1 MSFSPCFVAH
11 FLNTPLLFFC
21 SFFLSFIRH
30 VQLCFLKSYT
40 SVDLSVSAL
49 KYQKVYLCRYCRSV
63 ALVYCWCVWVLSWF
77 LHVIF
82 TASRTKWMDGCG
94 GIIYLS
100 RYVIFQHVL
109 SNTWCLYVVCV
120 CVSVH
125 LPSSLRGTCACVRG
139 NDVVKESVYA
149 RRSVCL
155 F

>member
-1 MSFSPCFVAH
+1 MSFSPYFVAH
-11 FLNTPLLFFC
+11 FLNTPLLLF
-21 SFFLSFIRH
+21 FFLSFIRH

-40 SVDLSVSAL
+40 SVDLSLSVL

-100 RYVIFQHVL
+100 LYIIFQHVL

-120 CVSVH
+120 CVH
-125 LPSSLRGTCACVRG
+125 LPSSLRGTCACVRD
-139 NDVVKESVYA
+139 NDVVNECVSPKERVFILN
-149 RRSVCL
+149 L